1 MERTSISYRDVTSV
15 APAVTHFPE
24 WVVALENLGFVRLG
38 RVQTVVHPDGIEGL
52 AGDYK
57 PADRDRLIAAEQV
70 PTVVLAAPDGSAF
83 ADVDWFWGGP
93 SVRIRTLST
102 DGRLV
107 STHRAWEFMPAWPVK
122 LQRATRYRTL
132 RGEQRLSEARGRSL
146 EIVREADAATL
157 WESHRAHL
165 SRVRAAPEPHDTV
178 AGYIR
183 LSERAIEHELR
194 SAERSPAATLVAELA
209 VIGAFLTLALVLVPG
224 AASPLGLVG
233 LLACGLV
240 LVWVVQFPIVAWV
253 RYVRWIRPRF
263 R

>member
-1 MERTSISYRDVTSV
+1 VERTSISYRDVTSV
-15 APAVTHFPE
+15 APAVIHFPE

-38 RVQTVVHPDGIEGL
+38 RVQTVLHPDGIEGL
-52 AGDYK
+52 AGDYE
-57 PADRDRLIAAEQV
+57 PDDRDRLIAAEQV

-122 LQRATRYRTL
+122 LQRATRFRTL
-132 RGEQRLSEARGRSL
+132 MGEQRLSEARGRSL
-146 EIVREADAATL
+146 EIVRDADAATL
-157 WESHRAHL
+157 WEAHRAHL
-165 SRVRAAPEPHDTV
+165 TRVRATPEPHDTV

-194 SAERSPAATLVAELA
+194 SAERMPVASLA
-209 VIGAFLTLALVLVPG
+209 VEVAVLAVLLTLALVLVP
-224 AASPLGLVG
+224 AASSALGGVG
-233 LLACGLV
+233 V
-240 LVWVVQFPIVAWV
+240 LVSGIGLAWVLQFPIVAWV
-253 RYVRWIRPRF
+253 RYVPWIRPRF